1 MADDSPEAIVARWY
15 EEAWHRGN
23 LDVFDELYAPDWV
36 GHLPQGLELR
46 GPAAHKQFGQ
56 VFGAAFPDG
65 RYEVEETLVAGDRVV
80 TRYTFRGTHQGP
92 LRGLPATGR
101 AVALTGITIQR
112 LAGGRIAEQWA
123 EYDMVG
129 LLQQL
134 GAIPAPGHPAG

>member
-1 MADDSPEAIVARWY
+1 MTDAERRALVARYY
-15 EEAWHRGN
+15 EVWHRGD
-23 LDVFDELYAPDWV
+23 LDAFADLYTPDWV
-36 GHLPQGLELR
+36 GHFPQGLELH
-46 GPAAHKQFGQ
+46 GPAGHKQFGA

-65 RYEVEETLVAGDRVV
+65 RYTVEETLVAGDRVV
-80 TRYTFRGTHQGP
+80 TRYTFRGTRAGP

-123 EYDMVG
+123 EYDMLG

-134 GAIPAPGHPAG
+134 GAIPT